1 MATRRGKHEGSI
13 YLMSNGTW
21 RAQVT
26 IGKKRIGCIAKSKA
40 ECRDWVRE
48 RLNEIDKGM
57 TFERHNITLAEYLK
71 GWMSE
76 KKNAVRIKTGFQ
88 YQRLINLYIEPN
100 IGNIKLKDLN
110 LHIVGHFYESLKE
123 RGVGVSNIRYSH
135 RVLHCALEQAL
146 KDGLIIRNPS
156 HGATVPRAIHKEM
169 KILND
174 EQVNLFLVAAS
185 GSRYQA
191 LYHLAVT
198 TGMRISE
205 LRGLCWSDIDW
216 IKSTIKVNRQ
226 IQDIP
231 GKGTMSGAPKTY
243 SGIRTILLGETSL
256 NMLREQNQRIEAEA
270 SRAGDSWKHNDLIFP
285 SNMGTPFSD
294 ANVRKDFVAVL
305 KAANIPRIRFH
316 DLRHTAASLM
326 LNHGVPALVV
336 SKILGHSSPSVTLN
350 IYAHST
356 IDMQSIAAGIMD
368 KIVSP
373 TPINVS
379 QLHSTAHGCTR

>member
-1 MATRRGKHEGSI
+1 M
-13 YLMSNGTW
+13 
-21 RAQVT
+21 
-26 IGKKRIGCIAKSKA
+26 
-40 ECRDWVRE
+40 
-48 RLNEIDKGM
+48 
-57 TFERHNITLAEYLK
+57 
-71 GWMSE
+71 
-76 KKNAVRIKTGFQ
+76 
-88 YQRLINLYIEPN
+88 
-100 IGNIKLKDLN
+100 
-110 LHIVGHFYESLKE
+110 
-123 RGVGVSNIRYSH
+123 
-135 RVLHCALEQAL
+135 

-174 EQVNLFLVAAS
+174 EQVGLFLVAVS
-185 GSRYQA
+185 GSRYAA

-205 LRGLCWSDIDW
+205 LRGLCWSDVDW
-216 IKSTIKVNRQ
+216 MKSTIKVNWQ

-231 GKGTMSGAPKTY
+231 GIGTISGAPKTY

-256 NMLREQNQRIEAEA
+256 NVLREQNQRMEAEA
-270 SRAGDSWKHNDLIFP
+270 SKAGESWKQNDLIFP
-285 SNMGTPFSD
+285 SNIGTPFSD
-294 ANVRKDFVAVL
+294 ANIRKDFVAVL
-305 KAANIPRIRFH
+305 KAANLPRIRFH

-368 KIVSP
+368 KIVTP
-373 TPINVS
+373 IPINVS
-379 QLHSTAHGCTR
+379 QLHPTAHGCTR